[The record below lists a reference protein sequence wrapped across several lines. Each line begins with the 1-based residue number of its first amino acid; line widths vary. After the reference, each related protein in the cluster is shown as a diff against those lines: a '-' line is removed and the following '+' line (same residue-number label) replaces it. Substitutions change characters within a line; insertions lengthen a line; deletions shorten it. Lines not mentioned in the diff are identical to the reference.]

1 MFESFVRE
9 IKGDRYIWL
18 IVMVL
23 TVFSLL
29 AVYSSTTTL
38 AYRLKGGNTEF
49 YLIKHLL
56 LVLAGL
62 GLMYIFHRLDYRYL
76 SKLSILLLILAIL
89 LLPIT
94 LVLGTNLNQASR
106 WLTLP
111 VLNISFQTSDFA
123 KLALIMYMARS
134 LSKMQKE
141 TQTFGLFLKKQMLPI
156 VIVCSLIL
164 PADLSTAAMLFGT
177 SFIMLFIGRVRILYL
192 GRVALAVIIFLI
204 GSVAVIKNHES
215 LGLSNVGRI
224 STWDARIESFTKL
237 EDNVSSNYQIKQ
249 AKLAI
254 ATGGVLGKSPGKSTQ
269 RDFLPHPYS
278 DFIYAIIIEEYGL
291 VLGAILIMG
300 LYLWFLQRSISILL
314 ETPKAFGGL
323 LAIGLSFSMCI
334 QAMIHMA
341 VNVSMFPVTGLP
353 LPLVSMGGTSMWFS
367 AISIGIILSVS
378 RFTKEE
384 KQKSSVA

>member
-1 MFESFVRE
+1 MFESFIRE

-62 GLMYIFHRLDYRYL
+62 GLMYGFHRLDYRYL
-76 SKLSILLLILAIL
+76 SKLSVLLLILAIL

-156 VIVCSLIL
+156 IVVCGLIL

-177 SFIMLFIGRVRILYL
+177 AFIMLFIGRVRISYL
-192 GRVALAVIIFLI
+192 GRVALVVIVFLI
-204 GSVAVIKNHES
+204 SSVAIIKNHEA

-291 VLGAILIMG
+291 VLGAVLIMG
-300 LYLWFLQRSISILL
+300 LYLWFLQRAIRILL
-314 ETPKAFGGL
+314 DTPKAFGGL

-378 RFTKEE
+378 RYTNED
-384 KQKSSVA
+384 KQKPSVA

>member
-1 MFESFVRE
+1 MFENFVRE

-76 SKLSILLLILAIL
+76 SKLSVLLLILAIL

-134 LSKMQKE
+134 L
-141 TQTFGLFLKKQMLPI
+141 
-156 VIVCSLIL
+156 
-164 PADLSTAAMLFGT
+164 
-177 SFIMLFIGRVRILYL
+177 
-192 GRVALAVIIFLI
+192 
-204 GSVAVIKNHES
+204 
-215 LGLSNVGRI
+215 
-224 STWDARIESFTKL
+224 
-237 EDNVSSNYQIKQ
+237 
-249 AKLAI
+249 
-254 ATGGVLGKSPGKSTQ
+254 
-269 RDFLPHPYS
+269 
-278 DFIYAIIIEEYGL
+278 
-291 VLGAILIMG
+291 
-300 LYLWFLQRSISILL
+300 
-314 ETPKAFGGL
+314 
-323 LAIGLSFSMCI
+323 
-334 QAMIHMA
+334 
-341 VNVSMFPVTGLP
+341 
-353 LPLVSMGGTSMWFS
+353 
-367 AISIGIILSVS
+367 
-378 RFTKEE
+378 
-384 KQKSSVA
+384 